1 MRRSIFSSALVCMI
15 LIGSDARGDEEKRPP
30 KKKVGKVHSEAE
42 GFGNKIAHAF
52 KSVGGHL
59 QKFFTG
65 HDTISR

>member
-1 MRRSIFSSALVCMI
+1 MLRFIFSSALICVI
-15 LIGSDARGDEEKRPP
+15 LIGSDARGDEERRPS
-30 KKKVGKVHSEAE
+30 KKKVSKVHSEAR
-42 GFGNKIAHAF
+42 GFANSIEHAF

>member
-1 MRRSIFSSALVCMI
+1 MLRAIFSSALICVI
-15 LIGSDARGDEEKRPP
+15 LIGSDARGDEENRPS
-30 KKKVGKVHSEAE
+30 KKKAGKVHSEAK
-42 GFGNKIAHAF
+42 GFGAKIEHAF